1 MAILPAIPA
10 FSTAVI
16 VNGEPADEYQPPGI
30 PIAYDAEFEGVPRT
44 RCFIPAET
52 GNTYSVRFRLSPR
65 FDFGIETDTLL
76 FAIYIDGALVEE
88 TIVYKELLREQDFID
103 HIKYRHQQYADGSLT
118 SHEFCF
124 RNLAP
129 AECTTAATLNTDMQ
143 LVKTLG
149 TIRVV
154 LKLAKNFGKDPS
166 AHPCLEE
173 EISRSLEPSWKALAL
188 NGHGQ
193 THGTSYMEVDVNVP
207 ITYYA
212 IDIRETIGCF
222 DFVYLSPDILKVQGI
237 MDPKFINQ
245 AAQGMPQTFEP
256 APEPPRFPART
267 MSNGCLEI
275 DLTGDDE

>member
-1 MAILPAIPA
+1 MGILPAVPA

-16 VNGEPADEYQPPGI
+16 VNGEPADEYQPPCPI
-30 PIAYDAEFEGVPRT
+30 PYDAEFEGVPRI

-65 FDFGIETDTLL
+65 FDFGNETDTLL
-76 FAIYIDGALVEE
+76 VAIYIDGALVEE

-103 HIKYRHQQYADGSLT
+103 HIKYRHQHHSDGSRT
-118 SHEFCF
+118 SHEFWF
-124 RNLAP
+124 RELAP
-129 AECTTAATLNTDMQ
+129 AECTSAATLNADMQ

-166 AHPCLEE
+166 ADHCLGE
-173 EISRSLEPSWKALAL
+173 EISRSLEPSCKALAL

-193 THGTSYMEVDVNVP
+193 THGTDYMEVDVDVP
-207 ITYYA
+207 IAYYA
-212 IDIRETIGCF
+212 IDTRETIGCF
-222 DFVYLSPDILKVQGI
+222 DFVYISPDTLKAQGI
-237 MDPKFINQ
+237 INLKFINQ
-245 AAQGMPQTFEP
+245 AAQGVPQTFEP
-256 APEPPRFPART
+256 APKPPRFPART
-267 MSNGCLEI
+267 LPNGCLEI

>member
-1 MAILPAIPA
+1 MAILPAVPA

-16 VNGEPADEYQPPGI
+16 VNGEPADEYQPPCPI
-30 PIAYDAEFEGVPRT
+30 PYDAEFEGVPRI

-65 FDFGIETDTLL
+65 FDFGNKTDTLL
-76 FAIYIDGALVEE
+76 VAIYIDGALVEE

-103 HIKYRHQQYADGSLT
+103 HIKYRHQHHSDGSRT
-118 SHEFCF
+118 YHEFWF
-124 RNLAP
+124 RDLAP
-129 AECTTAATLNTDMQ
+129 AECTSAATLNADMQ

-166 AHPCLEE
+166 ADHCLGE
-173 EISRSLEPSWKALAL
+173 EISRSLEPSCKALAL

-193 THGTSYMEVDVNVP
+193 THGTDYMEVDVDVP
-207 ITYYA
+207 IAYYV
-212 IDIRETIGCF
+212 IDTRETIGCF
-222 DFVYLSPDILKVQGI
+222 DFVYLSPDTLKAQGI
-237 MDPKFINQ
+237 MDLKFINQ
-245 AAQGMPQTFEP
+245 VAQGVPQTFEP
-256 APEPPRFPART
+256 APKPPRFPART
-267 MSNGCLEI
+267 LSNGCLEI